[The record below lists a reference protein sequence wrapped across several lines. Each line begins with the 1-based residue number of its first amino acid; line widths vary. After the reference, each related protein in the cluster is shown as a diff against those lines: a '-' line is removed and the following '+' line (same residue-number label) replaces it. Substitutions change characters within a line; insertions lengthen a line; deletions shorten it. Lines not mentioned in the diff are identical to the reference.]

1 MALWGGCMLEA
12 AGKRVY
18 FAGDTGYGT
27 GNIFRDIGA
36 RFGAVDL
43 AILPIGAYDPR
54 WFMAAQH
61 CDPEEA
67 IRIMLDVGAKSA
79 LGMHW
84 GRSEEHTSEL
94 QSLMRISY
102 AVFCLKQKNK
112 GIVTSIC
119 MFLVIR

>member
-1 MALWGGCMLEA
+1 MALWGCFMLEA

-43 AILPIGAYDPR
+43 AILPIGAYDPG

-61 CDPEEA
+61 CDPDEA
-67 IRIMLDVGAKSA
+67 IRIMPDGEAKSA
-79 LGMHW
+79 LGLHW
-84 GRSEEHTSEL
+84 GTFKVTEEGRLDAARKGGVLGKSESVRVDRGGRRT
-94 QSLMRISY
+94 
-102 AVFCLKQKNK
+102 LKKK
-112 GIVTSIC
+112 K
-119 MFLVIR
+119 

>member
-1 MALWGGCMLEA
+1 MTHSFPTRRSSDL
-12 AGKRVY
+12 
-18 FAGDTGYGT
+18 
-27 GNIFRDIGA
+27 RDIGA

-84 GRSEEHTSEL
+84 GTFKLTDEGRVDPERRLAEGLAARALGRASCRE
-94 QSLMRISY
+94 RVGPY
-102 AVFCLKQKNK
+102 
-112 GIVTSIC
+112 G
-119 MFLVIR
+119 